1 MKNQTIAIHAGTKK
15 DKATGGVNTPI
26 FTSSA
31 SSYLDREEGAYPRYF
46 NTVNQVAVGEK
57 IASLEHAESGLVF
70 SSGMGAIS
78 CAILAYAGA
87 GDHVV
92 MLDALYGGT
101 HHFAT
106 EWFAHFGI
114 HVSFTDTRA
123 QAVIEAVT
131 DNTRVIVIESPTNPL
146 LAVVDIEAITRFAR
160 QKNIITVIDNT
171 FASPVNQNPIDLG
184 VDIVMHSG
192 TKYLG
197 GHSDLCCGMVACSKD
212 KMKKI
217 LSLAK
222 CLGPSLDPRICY
234 LLERSMKTL
243 ELRVKAQTE
252 NAMQVAGFLNDHQ
265 AVAKVYYPGLVNFE
279 GHDIAKK
286 QMSGFGA
293 MLSFELKDR
302 DPDRFVDGLELI
314 YPAVSLGGTEST
326 ICPPSRTSHAKMSKQ
341 ERERAGVTDAL
352 LRLSIGLE
360 DASDLIEDLDRA
372 LEKSTN

>member
-15 DKATGGVNTPI
+15 DQATGGVNTPI
-26 FTSSA
+26 YTSSA

-57 IASLEHAESGLVF
+57 IAALEHAEAGLVF

-106 EWFAHFGI
+106 AWFAHFGI
-114 HVSFTDTRA
+114 NVSFTDTRA

-131 DNTRVIVIESPTNPL
+131 DKTRVIVIESPTNPL

-160 QKNIITVIDNT
+160 QKNIITIIDNT

-197 GHSDLCCGMVACSKD
+197 GHSDLCCGMVACSND

-222 CLGPSLDPRICY
+222 CLGPSLDSRACY

-243 ELRVKAQTE
+243 ELRVKEQTK
-252 NAMQVAGFLNDHQ
+252 NAMQVADFLNDHQ
-265 AVAKVYYPGLVNFE
+265 GIARVHYPGLVNFE
-279 GHDIAKK
+279 GHDIARR

-302 DPDRFVDGLELI
+302 DPDRFVDNLGLI

-360 DASDLIEDLDRA
+360 DPSDLIGDLDRA
-372 LEKSTN
+372 LKNSTD